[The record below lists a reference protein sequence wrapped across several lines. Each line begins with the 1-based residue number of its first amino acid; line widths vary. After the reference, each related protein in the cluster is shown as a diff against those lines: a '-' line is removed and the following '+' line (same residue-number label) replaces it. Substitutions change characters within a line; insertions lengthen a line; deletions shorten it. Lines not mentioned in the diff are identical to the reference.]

1 MTFEN
6 CLKEARDLIYT
17 NPRNTFMP
25 DIDNLA
31 DKTIES
37 VWMKVRIELDLAEEN
52 EIITHYMTKR
62 KAQRFLDK
70 WGNPE
75 DKW

>member
-6 CLKEARDLIYT
+6 CLKEAQELIYT
-17 NPRNTFMP
+17 NPRNTFVP
-25 DIDNLA
+25 AIDDLENE
-31 DKTIES
+31 TIED
-37 VWMKVRIELDLAEEN
+37 VWWKVRIELDMAEEQ

-70 WGNPE
+70 W
-75 DKW
+75 KKKLK